1 MPRIKKEN
9 DPVVNRP
16 DKDIAAMYF
25 NCSDDQRA
33 VFEAGIKL
41 GTIYHQ
47 YIGCPVSINNVEVLE
62 KAIEEGTRIQPFV
75 EDVRVSID
83 RKRLKSAKS
92 KKGYKY
98 VTLTGNMLHVW
109 LKVLYGSAIA
119 VCELKFIE
127 DMDYTL
133 MAVKE
138 VIRAY

>member
-1 MPRIKKEN
+1 MSG
-9 DPVVNRP
+9 NRGSNSSVSETRG
-16 DKDIAAMYF
+16 KDIAAKYF

-47 YIGCPVSINNVEVLE
+47 YVGCPVSYNNVDVLE
-62 KAIEEGTRIQPFV
+62 KAIEEGTKIQPFV
-75 EDVRVSID
+75 DDVKVNID
-83 RKRLKSAKS
+83 RTRLKMAKS

-109 LKVLYGSAIA
+109 LKVSYGSAVAI
-119 VCELKFIE
+119 CELKYLE

-133 MAVKE
+133 MMVKE
-138 VIRAY
+138 VSQRS

>member
-1 MPRIKKEN
+1 MRG
-9 DPVVNRP
+9 
-16 DKDIAAMYF
+16 KDIAAKYF

-47 YIGCPVSINNVEVLE
+47 YVGCPVSYNNVDVLE
-62 KAIEEGTRIQPFV
+62 KAIEEGTKIQPFV

-83 RKRLKSAKS
+83 RTRLKAAKS

-109 LKVLYGSAIA
+109 LKVSYGNAEAI
-119 VCELKFIE
+119 CELKYME
-127 DMDYTL
+127 DLDYTL

-138 VIRAY
+138 VVQKN